1 MELLVC
7 FTRVSNI
14 CLVTEES
21 NNNTFRFFF
30 WMLALATC
38 LSASAAVLYH
48 HYTSDAATAISLA
61 SYIVTCLALLLALVA
76 AGDYVGLQKLQ
87 DAVNFDYNSNSGD
100 FDLATGKELQEK
112 LDPNALD
119 KLKESMR
126 RAEQRKT
133 AVG

>member
-21 NNNTFRFFF
+21 NNNTSRFFF
-30 WMLALATC
+30 WMLVLAIC
-38 LSASAAVLYH
+38 LSACAAILYH
-48 HYTSDAATAISLA
+48 QHTKDVSTAITLA
-61 SYIVTCLALLLALVA
+61 SYIVTCLALVLALVA

-87 DAVNFDYNSNSGD
+87 DAVNFDYNSDSGD

-119 KLKESMR
+119 KLKESRR
-126 RAEQRKT
+126 RAEQRKKQ
-133 AVG
+133 